1 MSELTQT
8 DLKLVHSL
16 FSQFTVVSSKDIDLI
31 GSFLKR
37 ASYKKDEIILA
48 QGQKDTRINLVTK
61 GIVHLFT
68 YIDGEVFTINLSLPG
83 MIFNSLDSYIFNHP
97 TSEIQLAISDIEIL
111 YLEKNDVD
119 ALMRNNIAFCYIYA
133 KLFEIQLSQREHRTL
148 LLQYKSAYKR
158 FELFIDTIT
167 NAHRYLQEVPQK
179 LIAQYLGL
187 APETFCRAKNQY
199 LKDRCIY

>member
-97 TSEIQLAISDIEIL
+97 TSEIQLAISDVNTL
-111 YLEKNDVD
+111 YLEKSDVET
-119 ALMRNNIAFCYIYA
+119 LMKSNNTFCYIC
-133 KLFEIQLSQREHRTL
+133 KTL
-148 LLQYKSAYKR
+148 
-158 FELFIDTIT
+158 
-167 NAHRYLQEVPQK
+167 
-179 LIAQYLGL
+179 
-187 APETFCRAKNQY
+187 
-199 LKDRCIY
+199 